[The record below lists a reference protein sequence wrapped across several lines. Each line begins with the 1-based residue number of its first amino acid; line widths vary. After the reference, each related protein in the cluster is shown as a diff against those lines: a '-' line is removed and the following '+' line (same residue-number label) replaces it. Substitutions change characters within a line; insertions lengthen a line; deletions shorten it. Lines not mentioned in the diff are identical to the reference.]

1 MATSDQ
7 TLRQTMET
15 TLRTFLDGYLNASTH
30 SDPSLLSTTLA
41 PTCLRKM
48 LPASF
53 LTTIGMPTDVAL
65 DVKGYEE
72 HWATQLPYAKTI
84 SVDVTHLSV
93 DTGNKTGAARSVYV
107 NRFSDGEEITLDMVW
122 LVRFTEDGGK
132 LTELVEYMD
141 GLVFVKYE
149 PKVRE
154 LMAKEK

>member
-1 MATSDQ
+1 
-7 TLRQTMET
+7 MET
-15 TLRTFLDGYLNASTH
+15 TLRTFLGGYFEASQH
-30 SDPSLLSTTLA
+30 EDPSLLSTTLA

-53 LTTIGMPTDVAL
+53 LNTIGMPTDIAL
-65 DVKGYEE
+65 DVKSYED
-72 HWATQLPYAKTI
+72 HWKTQLPYAKTI

-122 LVRFTEDGGK
+122 LVKFTEDGAK

-141 GLVFVKYE
+141 GLEFVKYE

-154 LMAKEK
+154 LMAKEKK